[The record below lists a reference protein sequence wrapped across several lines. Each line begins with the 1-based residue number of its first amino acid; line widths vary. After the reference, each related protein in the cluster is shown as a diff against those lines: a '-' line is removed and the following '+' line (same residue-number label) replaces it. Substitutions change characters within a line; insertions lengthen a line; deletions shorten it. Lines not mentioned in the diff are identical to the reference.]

1 MKTWRPCVTGAVA
14 SSAWPE
20 PRRLEG
26 AKSGY
31 QLPEPSSRLPAGNL
45 TGTWGQ
51 ENIYPWCQ
59 VPCGGGNSI
68 FGLDQEEGIGCVVP
82 TTVSRDLSALLPGS
96 LSASTASLA
105 PSFCFCSFISLLPL
119 ITSLLPAISHAL
131 FQTGSIT
138 QSASDP
144 PPPASL
150 ASILSVPFLPAG

>member
-1 MKTWRPCVTGAVA
+1 MA

-20 PRRLEG
+20 PQRLEG

-31 QLPEPSSRLPAGNL
+31 QLPEPSTRLPAGNL
-45 TGTWGQ
+45 TGTWRK

-82 TTVSRDLSALLPGS
+82 ITFSRDLSTLLPGS

-105 PSFCFCSFISLLPL
+105 PSFCFCSFYFLATSHYLPPSRHLPRSVPDRLNYSKRLRPATSSLS
-119 ITSLLPAISHAL
+119 SLYTQCSLPASGVGL
-131 FQTGSIT
+131 C
-138 QSASDP
+138 P
-144 PPPASL
+144 PYR
-150 ASILSVPFLPAG
+150 